1 MIWWQKIRQFDIVTV
16 TTTIPLFLFSSELNV
31 CTEQVFE
38 CVNVTYSLAQLF
50 THTIKLEEENGIWM
64 RYVCL
69 GNNAWGVFVSK
80 KMWRWPNTYANFF
93 CTKFAFITRD
103 DGKEMLDGV
112 AWSGHWASL
121 SCSQLQFTINTH
133 TQFNCWYS

>member
-1 MIWWQKIRQFDIVTV
+1 MMAKDQTV
-16 TTTIPLFLFSSELNV
+16 WYCYCYYHILFHCSPLNWTCALNRFFV
-31 CTEQVFE
+31 
-38 CVNVTYSLAQLF
+38 CVNVTYSLAHLF
-50 THTIKLEEENGIWM
+50 YTHTIKSEEQNGIWM

-69 GNNAWGVFVSK
+69 GNNNNAWGVFVSK

-93 CTKFAFITRD
+93 FFTKFAFITRG
-103 DGKEMLDGV
+103 DGKRDVSCRRCGL

-133 TQFNCWYS
+133 TI